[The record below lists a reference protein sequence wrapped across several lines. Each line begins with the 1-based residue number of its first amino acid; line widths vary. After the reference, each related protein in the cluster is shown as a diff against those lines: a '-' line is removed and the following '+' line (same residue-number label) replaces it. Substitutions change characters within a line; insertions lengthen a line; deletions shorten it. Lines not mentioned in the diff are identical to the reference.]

1 MDNPY
6 DQGFRAGYL
15 GGPKLPP
22 AGKHE
27 REIYCTG
34 YRDGRI
40 SANRNAVVARW
51 VQGAVRGR
59 EMSGGIV

>member
-6 DQGFRAGYL
+6 DNGFRAGYL
-15 GGPKLPP
+15 GRPKLPP
-22 AGKHE
+22 SGKHE
-27 REIYCTG
+27 HKIYCAG

-40 SANRNAVVARW
+40 SASRNAVVARW

-59 EMSGGIV
+59 AI

>member
-15 GGPKLPP
+15 SGPKLPP

-59 EMSGGIV
+59 AI

>member
-6 DQGFRAGYL
+6 DNGFRAGYL
-15 GGPKLPP
+15 GRSKLPP

-27 REIYCTG
+27 HKLYCTG

-40 SANRNAVVARW
+40 SARKNAVVARW
-51 VQGAVRGR
+51 VQGAARGKA
-59 EMSGGIV
+59 I

>member
-15 GGPKLPP
+15 SSPKLPP
-22 AGKHE
+22 ADKHE
-27 REIYCTG
+27 REIYCKG

-40 SANRNAVVARW
+40 SARRFAVVARW

-59 EMSGGIV
+59 AI

>member
-6 DQGFRAGYL
+6 DNGFRAGYL
-15 GGPKLPP
+15 GSPKLPP

-27 REIYCTG
+27 HKLYCTG

-40 SANRNAVVARW
+40 SAKRNAVVARW
-51 VQGAVRGR
+51 VQGAVRGMMR
-59 EMSGGIV
+59 V

>member
-6 DQGFRAGYL
+6 DNGFRAGYL
-15 GGPKLPP
+15 GSPKLPP

-27 REIYCTG
+27 HKPYCTG

-51 VQGAVRGR
+51 VRGAVRG
-59 EMSGGIV
+59 GAI